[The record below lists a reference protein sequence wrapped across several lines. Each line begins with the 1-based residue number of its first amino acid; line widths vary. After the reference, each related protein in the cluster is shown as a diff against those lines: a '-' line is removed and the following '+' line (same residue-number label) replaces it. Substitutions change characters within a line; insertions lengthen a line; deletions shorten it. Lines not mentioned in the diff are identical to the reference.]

1 LAEQGLKI
9 LDRNVAIGGG
19 ELDLIA
25 IDGRRRVVIEV
36 RTMTGDGDPIDAV
49 SDRKRRR
56 VRGLAGAAGGARV
69 DLVGVGLRSWG
80 AEIHWLPG

>member
-1 LAEQGLKI
+1 
-9 LDRNVAIGGG
+9 VTIGGG

-25 IDGRRRVVIEV
+25 VDGRHRVVIEV
-36 RTMTGDGDPIDAV
+36 RTVTGESDPIDAV
-49 SDRKRRR
+49 PDRKRRR

-69 DLVGVGLRSWG
+69 DVVGVGLRSWG